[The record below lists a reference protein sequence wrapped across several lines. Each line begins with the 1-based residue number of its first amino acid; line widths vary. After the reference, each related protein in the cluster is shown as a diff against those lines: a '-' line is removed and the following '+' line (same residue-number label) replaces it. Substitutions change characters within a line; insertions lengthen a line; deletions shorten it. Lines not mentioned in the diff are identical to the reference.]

1 METSQLKVIERLE
14 KQLIIFVLA
23 HTNTLEEA
31 AKYVSLNVCTLRERR
46 EKYGIPT
53 PPPRHYDGPALTHDE
68 MFAAFC
74 ASLAPPAPAPLD
86 LAALARL
93 IKVTFTPPDGPA
105 ITVPLSSVLPL
116 AASLEPRA

>member
-31 AKYVSLNVCTLRERR
+31 AKYVGLNVCTLRERR

-74 ASLAPPAPAPLD
+74 ASLAPPAPAFD
-86 LAALARL
+86 LAALANR
-93 IKVTFTPPDGPA
+93 IKVTITPPDGPA
-105 ITVPLSSVLPL
+105 ITVPLASVLPL
-116 AASLEPRA
+116 